1 MKAKLFKLTFVLS
14 MAVFTLCFLAVFTVL
29 YGYCSDRDKEYANND
44 ARFIASGIN
53 KFGIDFID
61 DIELS
66 PNTYVVIA
74 DENLKITYQINA
86 PDNVI
91 VNAGDSGFNIDL
103 NNGHAYKVYAY
114 KTKSSFSELL
124 SELFYMIIAVFNI
137 VILISILI
145 AFTLSSKI
153 TDPINKIDL
162 ETPDERDVYVEL
174 QPLIQRIKD
183 QNKQIHKQ
191 LCELNEEHA
200 QIDKLRQEFTA
211 NVSHEL
217 KTPLTS
223 ISGYA
228 EIMSQSMVA
237 PEDVQ
242 RFSCKIYD
250 EAQRLISLVGD
261 IIKLSQL
268 DNSTIKENNTQVDLY
283 DVCSGIIKRLE
294 NAAEIKNITFSITG
308 EHTTINGSERILN
321 DIVYNLCDN
330 AVKYNIPDGKVYIT
344 IEESDENVTLSVADT
359 GIGIPSS
366 ELQRIFERFYRVDKS
381 HSKELGG
388 TGLGLS
394 IVKHGAAYHKATIDI
409 ESVLEHGTK
418 ISIIFP
424 K

>member
-1 MKAKLFKLTFVLS
+1 MKAKLFKLTFLLS

-74 DENLKITYQINA
+74 DENLKIKYQINA

-91 VNAGDSGFNIDL
+91 VNTGDSGFNIDL

-114 KTKSSFSELL
+114 KIKSSFSELL
-124 SELFYMIIAVFNI
+124 SELFYMIIAIFNI

-191 LCELNEEHA
+191 LRELNEEHA

-242 RFSCKIYD
+242 RFSGKIYD

-308 EHTTINGSERILN
+308 GHTAINGSERILN

-344 IEESDENVTLSVADT
+344 IEESEENVTLSVADT

>member
-1 MKAKLFKLTFVLS
+1 MKAKLFKLTFMLS

-91 VNAGDSGFNIDL
+91 VNADDSGFNIDL

-114 KTKSSFSELL
+114 KTKSSFLELL
-124 SELFYMIIAVFNI
+124 SELFYMIIAVLNI

-191 LCELNEEHA
+191 LRELNEEHS

-228 EIMSQSMVA
+228 EIMSHSMVA
-237 PEDVQ
+237 PDDVQ
-242 RFSCKIYD
+242 RFSGKIYD

-344 IEESDENVTLSVADT
+344 IEESEENITLSVADT

-409 ESVLEHGTK
+409 KSVLEHGTK

>member
-1 MKAKLFKLTFVLS
+1 MKAKLFKITFVLS
-14 MAVFTLCFLAVFTVL
+14 MAVFTLCFLTVFTVL

-44 ARFIASGIN
+44 AKLIASGIN
-53 KFGIDFID
+53 KFGIDFIN

-66 PNTYVVIA
+66 PNTYIVIA
-74 DENLKITYQINA
+74 DEDLKIIYQINA

-91 VNAGDSGFNIDL
+91 VNEDDSGFNIDL
-103 NNGHAYKVYAY
+103 NNEHTYKVYAY
-114 KTKSSFSELL
+114 KINSSFSELFV
-124 SELFYMIIAVFNI
+124 ELFYLIIAIFII

-174 QPLIQRIKD
+174 QPLIHRIKD

-191 LCELNEEHA
+191 LRQLNEEHS

-228 EIMSQSMVA
+228 EIMSQRMVA
-237 PEDVQ
+237 PDDVQ
-242 RFSCKIYD
+242 RFSGKIYD

-261 IIKLSQL
+261 ILKISQL
-268 DNSTIKENNTQVDLY
+268 DNNTIIESHSLVDLY
-283 DVCSGIIKRLE
+283 DICSVIIKRLE

-330 AVKYNIPDGKVYIT
+330 AVKYNIPNGKVHIT
-344 IEESDENVTLSVADT
+344 IEEAKENVTLSVADT

-366 ELQRIFERFYRVDKS
+366 ELHRIFERFYRVDKS

-409 ESVLEHGTK
+409 QSILKHGTK